1 MKIRLSVVAFVLG
14 GLAAGCGST
23 SETNDAGSGPNNQDG
38 AGTPD
43 VSIGPDASSDQSA
56 IGTDASS
63 DQSADVSGDM
73 GGQDAGTA
81 GAKDAGACPSSQ
93 PTRGSLCSYSQLGM
107 TCVYHGAAAD
117 SSCTC
122 SAGDLIVLWNCR

>member
-1 MKIRLSVVAFVLG
+1 MKIQLSMVAFVLA

-23 SETNDAGSGPNNQDG
+23 SDTNDAGSGPNSQDG
-38 AGTPD
+38 AGPD
-43 VSIGPDASSDQSA
+43 GSLGPTG
-56 IGTDASS
+56 GTGVADASS
-63 DQSADVSGDM
+63 DQSADVSGDI
-73 GGQDAGTA
+73 GGQDVGNA

-107 TCVYHGAAAD
+107 TCVYHGAVAD